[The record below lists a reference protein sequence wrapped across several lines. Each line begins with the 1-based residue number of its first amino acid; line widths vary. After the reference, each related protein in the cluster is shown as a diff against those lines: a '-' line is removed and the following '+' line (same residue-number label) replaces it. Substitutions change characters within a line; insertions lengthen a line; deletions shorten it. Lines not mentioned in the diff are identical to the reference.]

1 MTEPFVPLKGS
12 HVRISI
18 FQHRFESKMILM
30 RQVTYPQ
37 MGLQAMRSG
46 MLTFVQT
53 LPAQTF
59 PAQTFPA

>member
-1 MTEPFVPLKGS
+1 
-12 HVRISI
+12 
-18 FQHRFESKMILM
+18 MILM

-59 PAQTFPA
+59 PAQTFPALN